1 VVPTLPKPT
10 VYTVVVVRS
19 VAGSVGTRVMLVD
32 LSFNYGYYCQKL
44 LSQNARNTC
53 PSVARRPPSTLETST
68 GLLGEAGQERVED
81 LERSLHLVTGRVF
94 R

>member
-1 VVPTLPKPT
+1 
-10 VYTVVVVRS
+10 
-19 VAGSVGTRVMLVD
+19 MLVD
-32 LSFNYGYYCQKL
+32 LYTIIQLELLLPKCKKL